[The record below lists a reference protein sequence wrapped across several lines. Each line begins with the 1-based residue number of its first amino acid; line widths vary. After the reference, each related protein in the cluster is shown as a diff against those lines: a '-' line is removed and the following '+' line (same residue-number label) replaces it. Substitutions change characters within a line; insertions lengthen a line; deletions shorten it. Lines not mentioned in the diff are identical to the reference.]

1 MKNKITCLL
10 CFLVLVVPGVAT
22 SQGQTPAAK
31 KVTASKP
38 NTLSSAEKKAG
49 WKLLFDG
56 KTTAGWRGFK
66 RQDFPKD
73 KWTVEEGC
81 LKHLAKAP
89 NSASGSVDIIT
100 VEQFDDFDFQFEWR
114 ISPGGNSGVKYL
126 VTEEREGPVAH
137 EYQVLDDERHPDAG
151 IGAHRRV
158 AAFYDVLPPNSNKV
172 LRPVGEFNLSRIL
185 VEGNHVE
192 HWLNGAKVLE
202 YELDSEAIKAAIAKS
217 KFKNVAGFE
226 KKIKGPLLLQDH
238 GDEVCFR
245 NLKIRQLLPR

>member
-1 MKNKITCLL
+1 MKNKIIFLL
-10 CFLVLVVPGVAT
+10 CIAILVGVNAGTSLAQTSAT
-22 SQGQTPAAK
+22 K
-31 KVTASKP
+31 KKTGVQL
-38 NTLSSAEKKAG
+38 NTLTAAEKKAG

-66 RQDFPKD
+66 KQDFPKD
-73 KWTVEEGC
+73 KWTVEDGC
-81 LKHLAKAP
+81 LKHVAKAQ
-89 NSASGSVDIIT
+89 NSAPGSVDIIT
-100 VEQFDDFDFQFEWR
+100 VEQFNDFEFQFEWR

-126 VTEEREGPVAH
+126 VTEERDGPVAH
-137 EYQVLDDERHPDAG
+137 EYQVLDDEKHPDAS

-202 YELDSEAIKAAIAKS
+202 YELESEALKTAIVKS
-217 KFKNVAGFE
+217 KFKDVAGFE

-245 NLKIRQLLPR
+245 NLKIRELLPR

>member
-1 MKNKITCLL
+1 MKSKITSLL
-10 CFLVLVVPGVAT
+10 CFVIWVALGFGT
-22 SQGQTPAAK
+22 SHAQSSAEK
-31 KVTASKP
+31 RKTAIEP
-38 NTLSSAEKKAG
+38 NTLTSAEKKAG

-73 KWTVEEGC
+73 KWIVEDGC
-81 LKHLAKAP
+81 LKHVAKAQDSTP
-89 NSASGSVDIIT
+89 GSVDIIT
-100 VEQFDDFDFQFEWR
+100 KEHFDDFDFQFEWR

-126 VTEEREGPVAH
+126 VTEERDGPVAH
-137 EYQVLDDERHPDAG
+137 EYQVLDDDKHPDASL
-151 IGAHRRV
+151 GAHRRV
-158 AAFYDVLPPNSNKV
+158 AAFYDVLPPDSKKV

-202 YELDSEAIKAAIAKS
+202 YELDSEAIKEAIAKS